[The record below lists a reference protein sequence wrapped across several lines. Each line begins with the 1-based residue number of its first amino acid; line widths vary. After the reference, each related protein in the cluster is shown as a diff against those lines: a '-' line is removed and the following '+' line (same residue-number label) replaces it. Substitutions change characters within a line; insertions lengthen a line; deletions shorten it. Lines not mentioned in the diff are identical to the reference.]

1 MLGLGAMRLKENMKH
16 LKDMLDWAHNISK
29 GNKKNAEVLV
39 RVELVNKK
47 ANPSGWD
54 FPKDYEHAK
63 RRYSELYK
71 NDSNRRKNF
80 EAWLKSVFK

>member
-1 MLGLGAMRLKENMKH
+1 MLGLGTVSIKQNIKPMF
-16 LKDMLDWAHNISK
+16 DMTKWSAQITNR
-29 GNKKNAEVLV
+29 NKKNAEILV

-71 NDSNRRKNF
+71 NDPARRKNF